1 MLWSLVFGLLFLF
14 VGGDLLVRGSAS
26 VARQLGVSPMVIGI
40 TLVGFGTST
49 PELVTSIDAAL
60 RGSPGIAVGNV
71 VGSNTANILLILGVA
86 ALIAPIPIEPETFKR
101 DIAMVAVAALALAVI
116 SFAGVLTP
124 AAGVL
129 LLVILLA
136 YVGYT
141 YRLERKTQIASA
153 KLHAREATL
162 AEPAPHSMRLGL
174 LFAGGG
180 IALTIGGAHLLVGG
194 AVDLAKALQISDTVI
209 GLTIVAVGTSL
220 PELTASLMASLRR
233 QGDIALGNVL
243 GSNIYNILGI
253 LGVTAIIQP
262 LVIPPQI
269 LQFDLWAMLGAT
281 ALLAVLAVV
290 RRHLSRTAGAV
301 FVILYAAYI
310 ASMTHF
316 A

>member
-101 DIAMVAVAALALAVI
+101 DIAMVAVAALALAAI

-129 LLVILLA
+129 LPTSTGHHP
-136 YVGYT
+136 YYHHPR
-141 YRLERKTQIASA
+141 Y
-153 KLHAREATL
+153 
-162 AEPAPHSMRLGL
+162 EPL
-174 LFAGGG
+174 
-180 IALTIGGAHLLVGG
+180 
-194 AVDLAKALQISDTVI
+194 
-209 GLTIVAVGTSL
+209 
-220 PELTASLMASLRR
+220 
-233 QGDIALGNVL
+233 
-243 GSNIYNILGI
+243 
-253 LGVTAIIQP
+253 
-262 LVIPPQI
+262 
-269 LQFDLWAMLGAT
+269 
-281 ALLAVLAVV
+281 
-290 RRHLSRTAGAV
+290 
-301 FVILYAAYI
+301 
-310 ASMTHF
+310 
-316 A
+316 